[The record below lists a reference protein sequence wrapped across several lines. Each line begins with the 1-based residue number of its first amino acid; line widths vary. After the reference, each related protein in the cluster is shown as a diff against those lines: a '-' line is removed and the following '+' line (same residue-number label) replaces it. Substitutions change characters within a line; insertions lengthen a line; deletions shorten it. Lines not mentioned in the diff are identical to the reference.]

1 MYSFP
6 SEDHCL
12 SDTFS
17 YSLFDNIFSKQDSI
31 FFYDGSES
39 FNSQFNVYNNI
50 NDINNQKDLDSKKSL
65 LFQIEKPIESLIFHI
80 IKKDIET
87 DETNDS
93 LYNEK
98 QSRIKP
104 NDRKTNN
111 YHRKKKEKNII
122 RRKDNT
128 DNIRIKLINKF
139 FKYLR
144 IDINDKLKSAK
155 SKVFFKRFPRKMIRK
170 YISLIIKAKHNK
182 TINEANLTFYDILS
196 TNFCKDEIKKKKDEK
211 IENLYNYNL
220 EILKHLEQQK
230 NISEKIKFDLIKK
243 MKFSEMFGAFLKSKE
258 YQKEI
263 KSLKEKEKDE
273 KYFERFENK
282 AREILYYFSN

>member
-12 SDTFS
+12 SDNFS
-17 YSLFDNIFSKQDSI
+17 YSLFDNIFLEQDSI

-39 FNSQFNVYNNI
+39 FNSQFNVCSDI

-98 QSRIKP
+98 KSRIKP
-104 NDRKTNN
+104 NDRETNN

-128 DNIRIKLINKF
+128 DNIRTKLINKF
-139 FKYLR
+139 FKYLL

-155 SKVFFKRFPRKMIRK
+155 SKVFFKRFPRKMITK
-170 YISLIIKAKHNK
+170 YISLMIKAKKNK
-182 TINEANLTFYDILS
+182 TINETNLTFYDIIS
-196 TNFCKDEIKKKKDEK
+196 TNFCKDEI
-211 IENLYNYNL
+211 ENLYENNYNL
-220 EILKHLEQQK
+220 EVLKHLEEQK
-230 NISEKIKFDLIKK
+230 DISEKIKFDLIKK

-263 KSLKEKEKDE
+263 KSIKEKDE
-273 KYFERFENK
+273 KYFERFEKK